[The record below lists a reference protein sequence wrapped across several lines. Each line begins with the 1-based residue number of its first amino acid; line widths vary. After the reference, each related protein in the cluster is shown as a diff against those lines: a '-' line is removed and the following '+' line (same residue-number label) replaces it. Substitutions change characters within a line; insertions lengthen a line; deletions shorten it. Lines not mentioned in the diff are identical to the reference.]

1 MQTPMS
7 PTLAIAVVLFTTIV
21 VVPGVF
27 ILWKKKWSLR
37 RLQHEEEVWNLL
49 RAERALRENEDSDE
63 HRDLFFRAIIKGNI
77 TQRKKAKIRLILWLI
92 FSFFWAYL
100 IFSYLYFSLD
110 RSAPTLTFLDSF
122 DPLAVTFGV
131 LAFVAGLL
139 SAFYEK
145 TKLRNINILLHDF
158 GEANGIKGR
167 VTLEKLEKLDSI
179 KKLR

>member
-7 PTLAIAVVLFTTIV
+7 PILAITVVLFTTIV

-27 ILWKKKWSLR
+27 ILWKKWSFR
-37 RLQHEEEVWNLL
+37 RLQNEEEVWDIL
-49 RAERALRENEDSDE
+49 RAERALNENEGSDE

-92 FSFFWAYL
+92 FLFFWTYL

-122 DPLAVTFGV
+122 DPLVVTFGV

-145 TKLRNINILLHDF
+145 TKLRNIDILLHDF
-158 GEANGIKGR
+158 GEAHGIEGR